1 MFGRPGLMAG
11 RYNLGVTSA
20 VDELWAEARSG
31 TRVDADALA
40 RAIEGAI
47 ESPADAL
54 DYRTRLLIRDSLTA
68 LHAHWGSD
76 GFESWLRQS
85 PHRTALHDL
94 CDSAAMRSAA
104 DDEGFPTLRRRIVNA
119 IKPETVVQ
127 LLRELSV
134 HVAQPTRLVIGGSI
148 ALLLGGHLARHT
160 DDIDVVDEL
169 PAALR
174 SQPELLE
181 NLAARYGLRLA
192 HFQSHYLPSGWEE
205 RLRSIDVFGKL
216 TVLSVD
222 PYDVFV
228 GKLFSTRDKDR
239 DDLRAVAPRLD
250 RATLSDRLARTT
262 SDLRGEPRLVDA
274 ARRNWFVLFG
284 EDLPA

>member
-1 MFGRPGLMAG
+1 M
-11 RYNLGVTSA
+11 
-20 VDELWAEARSG
+20 
-31 TRVDADALA
+31 
-40 RAIEGAI
+40 

-54 DYRTRLLIRDSLTA
+54 DYRTRLLIRDSLRA
-68 LHAHWGSD
+68 LHAHWGAD

-85 PHRTALHDL
+85 PHRTALQQL
-94 CDSAAMRSAA
+94 CDTAAMQSAA
-104 DDEGFPTLRRRIVNA
+104 DDEGFPTLKRRIVNA

-127 LLRELSV
+127 LLRELSA

-174 SQPELLE
+174 SQPELLG

-192 HFQSHYLPSGWEE
+192 HFQSHYLPSGWEQ
-205 RLRSIDVFGKL
+205 RVRSIDVFGKL

-239 DDLRAVAPRLD
+239 DDLRAVAPLLD
-250 RATLSDRLARTT
+250 RATVLDRLTRTT
-262 SDLRGEPRLVDA
+262 KDLRGEPRLADA
-274 ARRNWFVLFG
+274 AQRNWFILFG
-284 EDLPA
+284 EELPA